1 LGGRV
6 GVPRQ
11 TFDTGG
17 ESAGA
22 LEEGGAGARF
32 FGVRSRERGDTGEDV
47 EFGAGESGFNA
58 DVAGVGVA
66 GADRLTRRGSFED
79 DDGSVL

>member
-11 TFDTGG
+11 TFDTRG
-17 ESAGA
+17 ESTGA
-22 LEEGGAGARF
+22 LEEGGAGAGF
-32 FGVRSRERGDTGEDV
+32 FGEGAWKVSDAGKDV
-47 EFGAGESGFNA
+47 EFGSGEAGFNA

>member
-6 GVPRQ
+6 RIRRQ

-58 DVAGVGVA
+58 DVAGTGVA
-66 GADRLTRRGSFED
+66 RADRLTRRGSFED

>member
-1 LGGRV
+1 
-6 GVPRQ
+6 
-11 TFDTGG
+11 
-17 ESAGA
+17 
-22 LEEGGAGARF
+22 
-32 FGVRSRERGDTGEDV
+32 VRSRERGDTGEDV